1 MSADHAKSL
10 IARTGWRSFL
20 GRALELPRLAQME
33 FDRSS
38 VVETLEE
45 AAQIFGVCEAVSRRD
60 RAIDTLGGNR
70 RPL

>member
-1 MSADHAKSL
+1 
-10 IARTGWRSFL
+10 
-20 GRALELPRLAQME
+20 ME